1 VTPAEFLSECER
13 RSRASR
19 RANGGYGD
27 QRVAD
32 DLACAARYLL
42 ELHGVFPSLE
52 QRAVLAALAG
62 IGTSALVPMVELV
75 LEATDVCRIWATE
88 GEMAELLASL
98 DAGIGWSFDA
108 SLVDEID
115 AQLAEREHALN
126 HGSES

>member
-1 VTPAEFLSECER
+1 MTPAEFLSECER

-19 RANGGYGD
+19 RANADYGD

-75 LEATDVCRIWATE
+75 IDVAAMPVTDEELV
-88 GEMAELLASL
+88 ELLASL

-108 SLVDEID
+108 AIVDEVD

>member
-1 VTPAEFLSECER
+1 MTPREFIDECER

-27 QRVAD
+27 QRAAD

-75 LEATDVCRIWATE
+75 LEAKLYGPSVPEADVV
-88 GEMAELLASL
+88 ELLASL

-108 SLVDEID
+108 AIVDELD

>member
-1 VTPAEFLSECER
+1 M
-13 RSRASR
+13 
-19 RANGGYGD
+19 
-27 QRVAD
+27 
-32 DLACAARYLL
+32 
-42 ELHGVFPSLE
+42 FPSLE

-75 LEATDVCRIWATE
+75 LEAKRLYGPSAPEADVV
-88 GEMAELLASL
+88 ELLASL

-126 HGSES
+126 HGGVL